1 MFSLLGTCHII
12 HEGLVPLLR
21 KYQVFSVNALLDH
34 SPPQTLKYSVSKNN
48 SQSPSLAS
56 LSLNYCYY
64 HGLSQERKKKNL
76 FSSFRSSSMS
86 NIFVCCL
93 FFLCYFFFYPSR
105 QSPIANFQPLKAPF
119 VLLNDHASSL
129 LTLYKQHYEMV
140 LVADVM

>member
-64 HGLSQERKKKNL
+64 HGLSQERKKKIFFHL
-76 FSSFRSSSMS
+76 FAPVACP
-86 NIFVCCL
+86 IFLCVVYFFFLL
-93 FFLCYFFFYPSR
+93 FFLLPLR